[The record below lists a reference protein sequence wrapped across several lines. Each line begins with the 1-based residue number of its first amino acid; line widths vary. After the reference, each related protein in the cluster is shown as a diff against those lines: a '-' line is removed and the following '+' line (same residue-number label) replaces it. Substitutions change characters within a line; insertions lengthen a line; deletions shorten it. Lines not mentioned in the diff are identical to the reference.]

1 MRPLVGCRER
11 NLEKQKELEDK
22 KLKTENKS
30 AVWSGN
36 RVRDSGMYM
45 DADGKPTAHCAEKSQ
60 EGSVWWLLDPTLPE
74 TGETEESPAWR
85 VKGHLETTCKG
96 IKTALAAIPPWSVIT
111 GAVGLRA
118 AALLCF
124 LGLFSPNNWMFAF
137 TSQSLFRL
145 GDWMMTRE
153 VKH

>member
-1 MRPLVGCRER
+1 MHR
-11 NLEKQKELEDK
+11 NKPGSRKRWKTTTK
-22 KLKTENKS
+22 KLKTEDKS

-36 RVRDSGMYM
+36 RVRDNGMYM
-45 DADGKPTAHCAEKSQ
+45 DADGKLMAHCAEKSQ
-60 EGSVWWLLDPTLPE
+60 EGPVDTKLPE
-74 TGETEESPAWR
+74 TGKERLRRPQPGGVGEGP
-85 VKGHLETTCKG
+85 TCKG
-96 IKTALAAIPPWSVIT
+96 NKTALAAIPPWSVIT

-118 AALLCF
+118 AAL
-124 LGLFSPNNWMFAF
+124 FSWAVFPQQLDICI